1 MALSAEELIEK
12 ATDQRRRDR
21 HQEAA
26 SSARLATE
34 KEPDSPEAWWEFGLA
49 LLNCEDLRGSAEAFK
64 RLTELA
70 PAFAQGWG
78 FYGLVLSD
86 LGTQDEARSALEMA
100 FELGCESQGVLR
112 ALARRYAAAEDDAG
126 EYAVLKRLQE
136 LGFIESSRSGIKRRS
151 ICLRAVSKH

>member
-1 MALSAEELIEK
+1 M
-12 ATDQRRRDR
+12 
-21 HQEAA
+21 
-26 SSARLATE
+26 
-34 KEPDSPEAWWEFGLA
+34 
-49 LLNCEDLRGSAEAFK
+49 LNCEDLRGSAEAFK

-136 LGFIESSRSGIKRRS
+136 LGFIESSRSGIKRSS